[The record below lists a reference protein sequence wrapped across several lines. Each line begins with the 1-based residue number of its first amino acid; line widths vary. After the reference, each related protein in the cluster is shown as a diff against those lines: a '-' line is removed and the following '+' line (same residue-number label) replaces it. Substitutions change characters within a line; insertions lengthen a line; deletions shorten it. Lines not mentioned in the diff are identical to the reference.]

1 MKEWKKIGHIG
12 ANGNE
17 AKGVEKGEDGLSIR
31 EVADLC
37 EEEASVNDGVRKGRN
52 YSKVGKVCK

>member
-1 MKEWKKIGHIG
+1 MKEWKKISYIG

-17 AKGVEKGEDGLSIR
+17 AKGIEKGEDGLGIR

-37 EEEASVNDGVRKGRN
+37 EEETSVNDGVRIPKKPNNAPR
-52 YSKVGKVCK
+52 KP